1 MVYIKKG
8 HGLPRYFMFQPK
20 YLQCIQWNYVILLLW
35 LTMVKHVLWPWST
48 MIDLVSFRSQFDHGW
63 PWSALCHLTFMVDH
77 GQTMVTPW
85 TNHGLPWL
93 PSMNNHVQNM
103 VDHGLTMVLM
113 PGNLAGHMYIRRLW
127 LKRPLEWSISSAEFL
142 YLKDVH

>member
-1 MVYIKKG
+1 
-8 HGLPRYFMFQPK
+8 
-20 YLQCIQWNYVILLLW
+20 
-35 LTMVKHVLWPWST
+35 
-48 MIDLVSFRSQFDHGW
+48 MIDLVSFHSQFDHGR

-113 PGNLAGHMYIRRLW
+113 PGLSDLVI
-127 LKRPLEWSISSAEFL
+127 IVVFL
-142 YLKDVH
+142 